1 MIAERFIVSGLV
13 QGVSFRAFAR
23 AQAQALGITGHARNL
38 ADGRVEVVAYGT
50 RQALDSLAIWLE
62 GGSPS
67 ARVESVQRV
76 AYVAGVAPSGFGI
89 L

>member
-1 MIAERFIVSGLV
+1 MIAERFIVSGIV

-38 ADGRVEVVAYGT
+38 ADGRVEVVAYGG
-50 RQALDSLAIWLE
+50 RQALDALAIWLK

-76 AYVAGVAPSGFGI
+76 AYVAGVAPAEFGI